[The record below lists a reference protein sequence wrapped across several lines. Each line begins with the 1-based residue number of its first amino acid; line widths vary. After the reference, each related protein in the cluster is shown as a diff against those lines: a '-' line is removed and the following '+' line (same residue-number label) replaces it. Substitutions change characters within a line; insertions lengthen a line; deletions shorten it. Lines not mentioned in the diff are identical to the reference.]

1 MANSSQSGIARFLKF
16 SGIVQVISMIIVA
29 VFIASAY
36 FIYKDDF
43 RGWDRLE
50 NSYLGT
56 PEPLTSMVFFMFGLA
71 ALWFMMP
78 IKIYLGRLP
87 LTHVSKARKTLTFIT
102 ILGLCIVAT
111 VVAVFAELIGLV
123 GAAIAADWAGGIF
136 FLAVFLCV
144 LLILAVIIDL
154 VLLVIYMIRWQ
165 SIVTLPES

>member
-29 VFIASAY
+29 VFIVSAY

-87 LTHVSKARKTLTFIT
+87 LTHVSKAR
-102 ILGLCIVAT
+102 IVDPNFYYNPRP
-111 VVAVFAELIGLV
+111 VHRCDRCRRI
-123 GAAIAADWAGGIF
+123 
-136 FLAVFLCV
+136 C
-144 LLILAVIIDL
+144 
-154 VLLVIYMIRWQ
+154 
-165 SIVTLPES
+165 

>member
-1 MANSSQSGIARFLKF
+1 MVNSSQSGIARFLKF

-36 FIYKDDF
+36 FIYKADF

-111 VVAVFAELIGLV
+111 VVAVFAELIGLM

-136 FLAVFLCV
+136 VFGRISVRPSYFGCDHRSCSPCNLHDSLAEHCHP
-144 LLILAVIIDL
+144 
-154 VLLVIYMIRWQ
+154 
-165 SIVTLPES
+165 S